1 MSTRYKAY
9 FRLKNQPPI
18 AVDSLQH
25 FLAEYH
31 LQYEDRPSYFVI
43 APDGI
48 LEEKLHDHEA
58 DWPQFLKEVNELKEA
73 VNASFANDSFY
84 LALGFVPINRETVA
98 ILEISE
104 SNLEEL
110 SYLLKPRHAEILDFL
125 GSLYQTLQAEAM
137 VWGMELSFKEALA
150 FWEGILDKLPER
162 VCTAIS
168 NGNPTHFPERSF
180 EWLRRNGGRDFVR
193 GHLHGVTQWF
203 WGLQWPPASVMSPS
217 FETLLN

>member
-43 APDGI
+43 APDGM
-48 LEEKLHDHEA
+48 LEEKLHDHYA
-58 DWPQFLKEVNELKEA
+58 DWPQFIKEVNELKEA

-84 LALGFVPINRETVA
+84 LALGFVPVNRETVA
-98 ILEISE
+98 ILEVSE

-125 GSLYQTLQAEAM
+125 GSLYQALQAEAM
-137 VWGMELSFKEALA
+137 VWGIELSFKEALA
-150 FWEGILDKLPER
+150 FWEGVFDPIPVR

-168 NGNPTHFPERSF
+168 NNDPTHLPERSL

-203 WGLQWPPASVMSPS
+203 WGLQWPPVSVMSLS